1 MEAVTARLIDW
12 AVVGSIL
19 PGQTESGDHHLVR
32 ASPDGA
38 LVAVVDGLGHGVE
51 AAEAARAAVRAVE
64 RYRAQPMI
72 TLIKNCHAALYATRG
87 VVMSVASFN
96 ARDETLTW
104 IGVGNVEGLLLRAQG
119 TTTPRRE
126 SLLLRGGVV
135 GGRLPAL
142 SAAIVP
148 VMRGDTLIFATDGV
162 RNDFAL
168 APLASAE
175 APQRLAD
182 HILADWARGNDDA
195 LVLVG
200 RWLGTAA

>member
-1 MEAVTARLIDW
+1 
-12 AVVGSIL
+12 
-19 PGQTESGDHHLVR
+19 
-32 ASPDGA
+32 
-38 LVAVVDGLGHGVE
+38 
-51 AAEAARAAVRAVE
+51 
-64 RYRAQPMI
+64 
-72 TLIKNCHAALYATRG
+72 
-87 VVMSVASFN
+87 MSVASFN

-148 VMRGDTLIFATDGV
+148 VVRGDTLIFATDGV